1 MQYCTFT
8 VSVTTSGGLVMTLK
22 CNRELLVVTR
32 SLGEVTGLLG
42 IPAGTERRS
51 SPLGPRL
58 ESKATPMMSSG
69 VGQTMPSPEGLHTLT
84 KGFTR
89 NRCSLLTSFC
99 WGRLSGRWL
108 CVQRLFRGL
117 LVCLLLW
124 VLCGG
129 SFFSWS
135 VWCFLGCD
143 AATLHGRLFSQ
154 LLRAFD

>member
-42 IPAGTERRS
+42 IPAGVERHS

-58 ESKATPMMSSG
+58 ESKATPMMSNG
-69 VGQTMPSPEGLHTLT
+69 VGQTMPSAESLHRLT
-84 KGFTR
+84 KDFAR

-99 WGRLSGRWL
+99 WERLSGRCM
-108 CVQRLFRGL
+108 CVQWLFRGL
-117 LVCLLLW
+117 LVCVLLW
-124 VLCGG
+124 GLFGG

-135 VWCFLGCD
+135 VWCLFGCD